1 MKTLFSML
9 NCGHFHHLDCFF
21 FFRLPPGKKLRI
33 NKCRG
38 EEKPPGKRIQSRKAE
53 GEIDYDDG

>member
-38 EEKPPGKRIQSRKAE
+38 GKKSPLEKEFKAE
-53 GEIDYDDG
+53 RQKEK